1 MALASSSPLVY
12 RTAVVATGVLCP
24 AAQGRPAA
32 VAAVMQLLSGCI
44 HRPAAT
50 MRAWGR
56 GEDHVAAVTFWRL
69 AVSCPAELAPSF
81 HQLAADFVS
90 SAEVTCH
97 ATSPESFTS
106 SSTSCSVIM
115 PRTLTIVFMRQMPWH
130 ASTDQSRHGLQ
141 RLGWAADG
149 RAQASRPWTGRCADW
164 YLPTPLKQE
173 KQKKKKKKKK
183 KKKEAL
189 LCSIRVDE
197 C

>member
-69 AVSCPAELAPSF
+69 AVSCPAELAPSA
-81 HQLAADFVS
+81 LRTAARAILSVGLKMGP
-90 SAEVTCH
+90 H
-97 ATSPESFTS
+97 TSRAKLFDALR
-106 SSTSCSVIM
+106 I
-115 PRTLTIVFMRQMPWH
+115 
-130 ASTDQSRHGLQ
+130 QSPFDLQ
-141 RLGWAADG
+141 AD
-149 RAQASRPWTGRCADW
+149 S
-164 YLPTPLKQE
+164 
-173 KQKKKKKKKK
+173 
-183 KKKEAL
+183 
-189 LCSIRVDE
+189 
-197 C
+197 